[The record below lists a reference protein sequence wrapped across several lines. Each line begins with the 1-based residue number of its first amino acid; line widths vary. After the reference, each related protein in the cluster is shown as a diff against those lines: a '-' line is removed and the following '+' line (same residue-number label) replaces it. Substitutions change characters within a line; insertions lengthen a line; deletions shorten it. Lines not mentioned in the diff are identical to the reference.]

1 LPSQENLQ
9 KSLKMPRI
17 NSIAMAVGARFDTP
31 DCVKPIFCTKLGHA
45 LFPSCY
51 QCGGGLPAL
60 GGAACAQS

>member
-1 LPSQENLQ
+1 
-9 KSLKMPRI
+9 MPRI